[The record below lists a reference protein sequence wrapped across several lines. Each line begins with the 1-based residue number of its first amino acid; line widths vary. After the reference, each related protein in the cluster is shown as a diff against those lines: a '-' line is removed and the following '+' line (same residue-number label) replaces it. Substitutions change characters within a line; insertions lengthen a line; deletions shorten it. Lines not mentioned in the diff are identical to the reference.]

1 MFSAVFDLIHY
12 KKLNKFKVFRSSIRL
27 LVYNAKLV
35 VPKNESQNIISTVA
49 YYGKRLFSFIRGRVN
64 TDEDAEDI
72 LQDVWYQLSNQP
84 EVGAIEQISGWLYRV
99 ARNKIT
105 DRYRKQKEASLDD
118 FIGEDEDGGFNFREI
133 LLAEPY
139 APEQEGLKKLF
150 WEQLFM
156 ALEEL
161 PANQQYV
168 FIQNELEE
176 RSFRELADETG
187 ENIKTLIS
195 RKGYAVKHL
204 RNRLQNLYQEF
215 INY

>member
-1 MFSAVFDLIHY
+1 M
-12 KKLNKFKVFRSSIRL
+12 
-27 LVYNAKLV
+27 
-35 VPKNESQNIISTVA
+35 PTNESQNIISTVA
-49 YYGKRLFSFIRGRVN
+49 NYGKRLFSFIRGRVN

-84 EVGAIEQISGWLYRV
+84 EASAIEQISGWLYRV

-105 DRYRKQKEASLDD
+105 DKYRKQKDELLDD
-118 FIGEDEDGGFNFREI
+118 LSYEDEDGEINFREI
-133 LLAEPY
+133 LMAE
-139 APEQEGLKKLF
+139 ASTEEAEELKKLF
-150 WEQLFM
+150 WDQLFV

-161 PANQQYV
+161 PENQRYI

-176 RSFRELADETG
+176 RTFQEIADETG

>member
-1 MFSAVFDLIHY
+1 MPTND
-12 KKLNKFKVFRSSIRL
+12 
-27 LVYNAKLV
+27 
-35 VPKNESQNIISTVA
+35 SQNIISTVSS
-49 YYGKRLFSFIRGRVN
+49 YGKRLFSFIRGRVN

-84 EVGAIEQISGWLYRV
+84 EAGAIEQISAWLYRV

-105 DRYRKQKEASLDD
+105 DKYRKQKEAHLEDFTFEGDD
-118 FIGEDEDGGFNFREI
+118 GEINFKEI
-133 LLAEPY
+133 LLADAY
-139 APEQEGLKKLF
+139 SPEQEGLKKLF
-150 WEQLFM
+150 WDQLFL

-161 PANQQYV
+161 PENQRYV

-176 RSFRELADETG
+176 RTFHELADETG

-204 RNRLQNLYQEF
+204 RGRLQNLYQEF

>member
-1 MFSAVFDLIHY
+1 LGF
-12 KKLNKFKVFRSSIRL
+12 IRL
-27 LVYNAKLV
+27 QVYKQNLV
-35 VPKNESQNIISTVA
+35 PTNEPQNIISTVA
-49 YYGKRLFSFIRGRVN
+49 DYGKRLFSFIRGRVN

-84 EVGAIEQISGWLYRV
+84 EAGTIEQISGWLYRV

-105 DRYRKQKEASLDD
+105 DKYRKQKDVLIEDLSY
-118 FIGEDEDGGFNFREI
+118 EDEDGEINFREI
-133 LLAEPY
+133 LLAESFS
-139 APEQEGLKKLF
+139 PEEESLKKLF
-150 WEQLFM
+150 WDQLFL
-156 ALEEL
+156 ALQEL
-161 PANQQYV
+161 PENQRYV
-168 FIQNELEE
+168 FVQNELED
-176 RSFRELADETG
+176 RTFQELADETG

>member
-1 MFSAVFDLIHY
+1 
-12 KKLNKFKVFRSSIRL
+12 
-27 LVYNAKLV
+27 
-35 VPKNESQNIISTVA
+35 VPKNEPQNIISTVA
-49 YYGKRLFSFIRGRVN
+49 NYGKRLFSFIRGRVS

-84 EVGAIEQISGWLYRV
+84 EAGAIEQISGWLYRV

-105 DRYRKQKEASLDD
+105 DKYRKQKEELIED
-118 FIGEDEDGGFNFREI
+118 FSFEDEDGEISFKDI
-133 LLAEPY
+133 LLSESS
-139 APEQEGLKKLF
+139 APEDDSLKKLF
-150 WEQLFM
+150 WDQLFL

-161 PANQQYV
+161 PENQRYV

-176 RSFRELADETG
+176 RTFQELADETG

-204 RNRLQNLYQEF
+204 RSRLQNLYQEF